1 MKHLG
6 AVGIRLVGL
15 WFVMAMLV
23 GCMAIRAGSPT
34 QSTRQDLRPAKEVAL
49 FEGER
54 DRPVKELAVVDSF
67 RAKKLDEKT
76 VEHMMRD
83 LQAKAQAVGAD
94 AVIQVRRL
102 RTNHEGFVSNP
113 RTPFPSVMQGKW
125 NEYFFRGTAVKYT
138 R

>member
-1 MKHLG
+1 MRYVHDIGLRITG
-6 AVGIRLVGL
+6 LCCAVIV
-15 WFVMAMLV
+15 LV
-23 GCMAIRAGSPT
+23 GCMAVRAGSGRHA
-34 QSTRQDLRPAKEVAL
+34 TRQDIRPATEIAL
-49 FEGER
+49 FEG
-54 DRPVKELAVVDSF
+54 DCVRPVKELAVIDSF

-76 VEHMMRD
+76 VERMMRD